1 LSWTTLS
8 TVGFGIIAPNI
19 NPTKSTGARC
29 FGINILMAI
38 EAFVGVLFGGVLA
51 AILVGKVARVQ
62 SVAQVRYSDPICV
75 RYGTGVME
83 CMDDDDDVDI
93 AANDSPIEAGEMD
106 VTLCEIP
113 CPVLEFRIVNLLS
126 EEKGGEIV
134 NASIVVVATTLAEM
148 DEAELK
154 ETDPSNHTK
163 GSSNPL
169 LSPIAKGAGMAAGTA
184 AKAAGMAAGATAMV
198 VGTAAKHTGAALF
211 GAGKLASQATGTVF
225 QKINNTVS
233 RSHHTDLSGAT
244 TPTTADGDEPEAAPY
259 NSAEVQRELER
270 QIAEQVKAQL
280 EKQQYRLGGVS
291 LKEHLRKAV
300 AVDEGNSSLAPTR
313 VFHKLEIETDSHPFF
328 RRTWNIRHRLDEES
342 PLLTSRA
349 RRAIAENNGCWPSEW
364 NDYASVRSHLRFT
377 ELIVSFSGTANASGS
392 SVYAQKVYDFAD
404 VNVGYA
410 FAQMLHMS
418 LSKKLVVDKRLLN
431 DVLEQNGGGAEPFQN
446 VQGDAPDTFA
456 GLAGE
461 AHEATQQMATQA
473 AKTIQLAA
481 DRTREAANRAMEKTT
496 GLAAQ
501 TKAFV
506 DESRHR
512 SRGEAEEGD
521 SGRSDDENV
530 EGSGL
535 ASIDIEVGEGH
546 ADEKKN

>member
-1 LSWTTLS
+1 
-8 TVGFGIIAPNI
+8 
-19 NPTKSTGARC
+19 
-29 FGINILMAI
+29 
-38 EAFVGVLFGGVLA
+38 
-51 AILVGKVARVQ
+51 
-62 SVAQVRYSDPICV
+62 
-75 RYGTGVME
+75 
-83 CMDDDDDVDI
+83 
-93 AANDSPIEAGEMD
+93 
-106 VTLCEIP
+106 
-113 CPVLEFRIVNLLS
+113 
-126 EEKGGEIV
+126 
-134 NASIVVVATTLAEM
+134 
-148 DEAELK
+148 
-154 ETDPSNHTK
+154 
-163 GSSNPL
+163 
-169 LSPIAKGAGMAAGTA
+169 
-184 AKAAGMAAGATAMV
+184 MV

-225 QKINNTVS
+225 QRINNTVN
-233 RSHHTDLSGAT
+233 RSQHNELAGAT
-244 TPTTADGDEPEAAPY
+244 IPSADDGESKAAPY
-259 NSAEVQRELER
+259 NSNDLQRELER

-280 EKQQYRLGGVS
+280 EKQQLQLGGVS

-328 RRTWNIRHRLDEES
+328 RRVWNIRHRLDEGS

-349 RRAIAENNGCWPSEW
+349 RRAIAQNNGNWPSEW

-377 ELIVSFSGTANASGS
+377 ELIISFSGTANASGS

-410 FAQMLHMS
+410 FAQLLHMS
-418 LSKKLVVDKRLLN
+418 RLKKLVVDKRLLN

-446 VQGDAPDTFA
+446 VAGDSPDTFT

-461 AHEATQQMATQA
+461 AHEATQQLATQA

-481 DRTREAANRAMEKTT
+481 GKTLEAANLAMEKTS

-506 DESRHR
+506 DESRHKAH
-512 SRGEAEEGD
+512 GGQDGNVD
-521 SGRSDDENV
+521 SSDFGNV

-535 ASIDIEVGEGH
+535 ASIDIEVGASH
-546 ADEKKN
+546 ADEKKHQTP

>member
-1 LSWTTLS
+1 
-8 TVGFGIIAPNI
+8 
-19 NPTKSTGARC
+19 
-29 FGINILMAI
+29 MAI
-38 EAFVGVLFGGVLA
+38 EAFVGVLFAGVLA

-62 SVAQVRYSDPICV
+62 SVAQVRFSDPICV
-75 RYGTGVME
+75 RFGSGVME
-83 CMDDDDDVDI
+83 CMDDDDDEDLC
-93 AANDSPIEAGEMD
+93 AGDSPTEVGEGD
-106 VTLCEIP
+106 ATLNEIP
-113 CPVLEFRIVNLLS
+113 CPVLEFRIVNELS

-154 ETDPSNHTK
+154 DTDLSSRTK
-163 GSSNPL
+163 TSSNPL

-198 VGTAAKHTGAALF
+198 VGSAAKHTGAALF

-225 QKINNTVS
+225 QRINNTVN
-233 RSHHTDLSGAT
+233 RSHHKGLVGST
-244 TPTTADGDEPEAAPY
+244 TPSGGDEEPEATPY
-259 NSAEVQRELER
+259 NSNELRQELER
-270 QIAEQVKAQL
+270 QIAEQVRAQL
-280 EKQQYRLGGVS
+280 EKEQYHLGGVS
-291 LKEHLRKAV
+291 LKEHLRKSV

-328 RRTWNIRHRLDEES
+328 RRVWNIRHRLDEGS

-349 RRAIAENNGCWPSEW
+349 RRAIAQNNGCWPSEW
-364 NDYASVRSHLRFT
+364 NDYVSVRSHLRFT

-410 FAQMLHMS
+410 FAQLLHMS
-418 LSKKLVVDKRLLN
+418 RSKKLVVDKRLLN
-431 DVLEQNGGGAEPFQN
+431 DVLEQNGGGAEPFHS
-446 VQGDAPDTFA
+446 VIGHSRDTFT

-461 AHEATQQMATQA
+461 AQEATQQIATQA
-473 AKTIQLAA
+473 AKTVQLAA
-481 DRTREAANRAMEKTT
+481 DRTFEAANLAIEKTS

-506 DESRHR
+506 DESRNR
-512 SRGEAEEGD
+512 ARGEHDERARGSD
-521 SGRSDDENV
+521 SGGF

-535 ASIDIEVGEGH
+535 ASIDVEVGESH
-546 ADEKKN
+546 ADEKKNQTP